1 MKFRKSFLVLALSLI
16 LTCWLSPPAKS
27 AEKAKPGE
35 SAEKKASQGNDD
47 YYELYQ
53 LLADTVDQ
61 VDRNYV
67 KEVDRRELIE
77 AAIRGVISK
86 LDPYSAYIGPEE
98 LAQFRTAVDNEFG
111 GIGIHV
117 TTEDGDLKVLSPIY
131 GTPAYRAGI
140 LAGDRIVEID
150 GKSTDGIQP
159 DDAIR
164 WMKGADG
171 TKITVA
177 IVHAGQTN
185 REKITLTRERVHVET
200 VLGDRRKADDHWEF
214 MYDDKSRIGYIRIS
228 AFSQETTKELRTA
241 LEDLKRRN
249 VRGLVLDLRF
259 NPGGLLRSAIEISNF
274 FISKGRIV
282 STKGRNTP
290 EHIWDAHD
298 TAIFEG
304 VPLVI
309 LVNHYSA
316 SASEIVSACLQDHKR
331 AVVMGERTWG
341 KGSVQNIIELENGRS
356 ALKLTTA
363 AYKRPSGKNI
373 HRFPDSKDKDEWG
386 VMPDLG
392 YELGLNDRETHE
404 LLVDRRNRDVIV
416 AHATPKKA
424 ATAPAAPNMS
434 GGRPADAPGVPER
447 LPVPPGAY
455 GPATLG
461 PAIETGPLARRSG
474 EVKSSG
480 TKTGE
485 TGSPAKG
492 ADGKPAASRPFV
504 DRQLEM
510 AVKYL
515 GKEIRGG
522 NKK

>member
-1 MKFRKSFLVLALSLI
+1 MKFHKSFLLLVLVLLVPFAVPRSAAAAEN
-16 LTCWLSPPAKS
+16 AKTAQN
-27 AEKAKPGE
+27 AEN
-35 SAEKKASQGNDD
+35 AEKKSAQAKDD
-47 YYELYQ
+47 YYELYK

-77 AAIRGVISK
+77 AAIRGVMSK

-98 LAQFRTAVDNEFG
+98 LAQFRSSVDNEFG

-117 TTEDGDLKVLSPIY
+117 TVDDGDLKVLSPIY

-140 LAGDRIVEID
+140 QAGDRIVEIE
-150 GKSTDGIQP
+150 GKSTEGIQP

-164 WMKGADG
+164 WMKGAEG
-171 TKITVA
+171 TKVSITV
-177 IVHAGQTN
+177 VHAGQTK
-185 REKITLTRERVHVET
+185 REKFTLTRERVHVET

-214 MYDDKSRIGYIRIS
+214 MYDEKDRIGYIRIS
-228 AFSQETTKELRTA
+228 AFSQETAKELRAA

-259 NPGGLLRSAIEISNF
+259 NPGGLLRSAIEVSNL
-274 FISKGRIV
+274 FISTGRIV

-290 EHIWDAHD
+290 ERVWDAHGS
-298 TAIFEG
+298 AVFEDI
-304 VPLVI
+304 PLVI

-373 HRFPDSKDKDEWG
+373 HRFPNSKDKDEWG

-392 YELGLNDRETHE
+392 YELGLNERETHE
-404 LLVDRRNRDVIV
+404 LLVDRRNRDIIA
-416 AHATPKKA
+416 AHASDEKS
-424 ATAPAAPNMS
+424 ATAPAAP
-434 GGRPADAPGVPER
+434 GPRGDKPAVAPVES
-447 LPVPPGAY
+447 
-455 GPATLG
+455 PASLG
-461 PAIETGPLARRSG
+461 PAVKGEPLARRTG
-474 EVKSSG
+474 F
-480 TKTGE
+480 TKPDAGKRAAE
-485 TGSPAKG
+485 SES
-492 ADGKPAASRPFV
+492 KPAAEKKPFV

-515 GKEIRGG
+515 RDELA
-522 NKK
+522 KKK

>member
-1 MKFRKSFLVLALSLI
+1 MNLHKSFLLLALALI
-16 LTCWLSPPAKS
+16 LPFAAPRYATS
-27 AEKAKPGE
+27 AEKAKAAE
-35 SAEKKASQGNDD
+35 STENAGKKSPQPKDD
-47 YYELYQ
+47 YYELYK

-77 AAIRGVISK
+77 AAVRGVMAK

-98 LAQFRTAVDNEFG
+98 LAQFRSSVDNEFG

-117 TTEDGDLKVLSPIY
+117 SMDDGELKVLSPIY

-140 LAGDRIVEID
+140 QAGDRILEIE
-150 GKSTDGIQP
+150 GKTTEGIQP

-164 WMKGADG
+164 WMKGAEG
-171 TKITVA
+171 TKVSVT
-177 IVHAGQTN
+177 IVHAGKTN
-185 REKITLTRERVHVET
+185 REKLTLTRERVHVET

-214 MYDDKSRIGYIRIS
+214 MYDEKSQIGYIRIS
-228 AFSQETTKELRTA
+228 AFSQETAKEMHNA
-241 LEDLKRRN
+241 LEDLKRRK

-259 NPGGLLRSAIEISNF
+259 NPGGLLRSAIEVSNL
-274 FISKGRIV
+274 FISSGRIV

-290 EHIWDAHD
+290 ERVWDAQ
-298 TAIFEG
+298 ANAVLEG
-304 VPLVI
+304 VPMVI

-316 SASEIVSACLQDHKR
+316 SAAEIVSACLQDHKR

-392 YELGLNDRETHE
+392 FELGLNERETHDI
-404 LLVDRRNRDVIV
+404 LVDRRNRDVIA
-416 AHATPKKA
+416 AHASDEKS
-424 ATAPAAPNMS
+424 ATAAAAPAPPRDKATLVP
-434 GGRPADAPGVPER
+434 GEPPAS
-447 LPVPPGAY
+447 
-455 GPATLG
+455 LG
-461 PAIETGPLARRSG
+461 PAAKDESLARRTG
-474 EVKSSG
+474 VVK
-480 TKTGE
+480 
-485 TGSPAKG
+485 PDA
-492 ADGKPAASRPFV
+492 GKRAAPSEPKAAATNKPFV

-515 GKEIRGG
+515 REELAKKSGK
-522 NKK
+522 

>member
-1 MKFRKSFLVLALSLI
+1 MPFAVPRSAAGRAPKPAKPSKTRKK
-16 LTCWLSPPAKS
+16 SPPR
-27 AEKAKPGE
+27 P
-35 SAEKKASQGNDD
+35 QDD
-47 YYELYQ
+47 YYELYK

-77 AAIRGVISK
+77 AAIRGMMSK

-98 LAQFRTAVDNEFG
+98 LAQFRSSVDNEFG

-117 TTEDGDLKVLSPIY
+117 SVDDGDLKVLSPIY

-140 LAGDRIVEID
+140 QAGDRIVEIE

-164 WMKGADG
+164 WMKGAEG
-171 TKITVA
+171 TKVSITV
-177 IVHAGQTN
+177 VHAGKTK
-185 REKITLTRERVHVET
+185 REKFTLTRERVHVET

-214 MYDDKSRIGYIRIS
+214 MYDEKSRIGYIRIS
-228 AFSQETTKELRTA
+228 AFSQETAKELRAA
-241 LEDLKRRN
+241 LEDLKQRK

-259 NPGGLLRSAIEISNF
+259 NPGGLLRSAIEVSNL
-274 FISKGRIV
+274 FISSGRIV

-290 EHIWDAHD
+290 ERVWDAHGS
-298 TAIFEG
+298 AVFEG
-304 VPLVI
+304 FPMVI

-373 HRFPDSKDKDEWG
+373 HRFPEFQG
-386 VMPDLG
+386 
-392 YELGLNDRETHE
+392 
-404 LLVDRRNRDVIV
+404 
-416 AHATPKKA
+416 
-424 ATAPAAPNMS
+424 
-434 GGRPADAPGVPER
+434 
-447 LPVPPGAY
+447 
-455 GPATLG
+455 
-461 PAIETGPLARRSG
+461 
-474 EVKSSG
+474 
-480 TKTGE
+480 
-485 TGSPAKG
+485 
-492 ADGKPAASRPFV
+492 
-504 DRQLEM
+504 
-510 AVKYL
+510 
-515 GKEIRGG
+515 
-522 NKK
+522 

>member
-1 MKFRKSFLVLALSLI
+1 MKFHKSFLLLVLVL
-16 LTCWLSPPAKS
+16 LTPYAVPRPAAAEIAKS
-27 AEKAKPGE
+27 E
-35 SAEKKASQGNDD
+35 SGAEKKSPQAQDD
-47 YYELYQ
+47 YYELYK

-77 AAIRGVISK
+77 AAIRGVMNK
-86 LDPYSAYIGPEE
+86 LDPYSTYIGPEE
-98 LAQFRTAVDNEFG
+98 LAQFRSSVDNEFG

-117 TTEDGDLKVLSPIY
+117 SVDDGDLKVLSPIY
-131 GTPAYRAGI
+131 GTPAYRVGI

-164 WMKGADG
+164 WMKGAEG
-171 TKITVA
+171 TKVSITV
-177 IVHAGQTN
+177 VHAGKTKQ
-185 REKITLTRERVHVET
+185 EKFTLTRERVHVET
-200 VLGDRRKADDHWEF
+200 VLGDRRKADDHWEY
-214 MYDDKSRIGYIRIS
+214 MYDEKSRIGYIRIS
-228 AFSQETTKELRTA
+228 AFSQETAKEMRTT

-249 VRGLVLDLRF
+249 VRGLILDLRF
-259 NPGGLLRSAIEISNF
+259 NPGGLLRSAIEVSNL
-274 FISKGRIV
+274 FISSGRIV

-290 EHIWDAHD
+290 ERVWDARD
-298 TAIFEG
+298 DAIFPG
-304 VPLVI
+304 TPMVI

-331 AVVMGERTWG
+331 AVIMGERTWG

-373 HRFPDSKDKDEWG
+373 HRFPNSKDQDEWG

-392 YELGLNDRETHE
+392 YELGLNDKETRE

-416 AHATPKKA
+416 ARATGEKS
-424 ATAPAAPNMS
+424 AT
-434 GGRPADAPGVPER
+434 
-447 LPVPPGAY
+447 
-455 GPATLG
+455 GPATPARPGGKPVVIPVEAPSSLG
-461 PAIETGPLARRSG
+461 PAVKDEPLARR
-474 EVKSSG
+474 
-480 TKTGE
+480 
-485 TGSPAKG
+485 TGSTKP
-492 ADGKPAASRPFV
+492 DGEKRATPSESKSTVASKPFV

-515 GKEIRGG
+515 RDELA
-522 NKK
+522 KKK

>member
-1 MKFRKSFLVLALSLI
+1 MKKYPKSFLLLVLVLFVPFAMPGFAAAKEDAKTAESVGKKSLH
-16 LTCWLSPPAKS
+16 PK
-27 AEKAKPGE
+27 
-35 SAEKKASQGNDD
+35 DD
-47 YYELYQ
+47 YYELYK

-77 AAIRGVISK
+77 AAIRGVMNK
-86 LDPYSAYIGPEE
+86 LDPYSSYIGPEE
-98 LAQFRTAVDNEFG
+98 LAQFHSSVDNEFG

-117 TTEDGDLKVLSPIY
+117 SIEDGDLKVLSPIY

-140 LAGDRIVEID
+140 QAGDRIVEIE
-150 GKSTDGIQP
+150 GRSTEGIQP

-164 WMKGADG
+164 WMKGAEG
-171 TKITVA
+171 TKVSISV
-177 IVHAGQTN
+177 IHSGKTN
-185 REKITLTRERVHVET
+185 REKFTLMRERVHVET

-214 MYDDKSRIGYIRIS
+214 MYDEKSQIGFIRIS
-228 AFSQETTKELRTA
+228 AFSQETAKELRTA
-241 LEDLKRRN
+241 LEDLKQRR

-259 NPGGLLRSAIEISNF
+259 NPGGLLRAAIEVSNL
-274 FISKGRIV
+274 FISSGRIV

-290 EHIWDAHD
+290 ERVWDAHGN
-298 TAIFEG
+298 AVFEG
-304 VPLVI
+304 IPMVI

-331 AVVMGERTWG
+331 TVVMGERTWG

-373 HRFPDSKDKDEWG
+373 HRFPNSKDKDEWG

-392 YELGLNDRETHE
+392 YELGLNERETHE
-404 LLVDRRNRDVIV
+404 LLVDRRNRDIIL
-416 AHATPKKA
+416 AHATDEKS
-424 ATAPAAPNMS
+424 ATAPAAS
-434 GGRPADAPGVPER
+434 GRVRDKPSVVPSDS
-447 LPVPPGAY
+447 PSS
-455 GPATLG
+455 LG
-461 PAIETGPLARRSG
+461 PAIQGEPLARRSG
-474 EVKSSG
+474 FTKSDAGKRS
-480 TKTGE
+480 TE
-485 TGSPAKG
+485 TES
-492 ADGKPAASRPFV
+492 KPAAEKKSFV

-515 GKEIRGG
+515 RDELARKPG
-522 NKK
+522 NQ

>member
-1 MKFRKSFLVLALSLI
+1 
-16 LTCWLSPPAKS
+16 
-27 AEKAKPGE
+27 
-35 SAEKKASQGNDD
+35 
-47 YYELYQ
+47 
-53 LLADTVDQ
+53 
-61 VDRNYV
+61 
-67 KEVDRRELIE
+67 
-77 AAIRGVISK
+77 
-86 LDPYSAYIGPEE
+86 
-98 LAQFRTAVDNEFG
+98 
-111 GIGIHV
+111 
-117 TTEDGDLKVLSPIY
+117 
-131 GTPAYRAGI
+131 
-140 LAGDRIVEID
+140 
-150 GKSTDGIQP
+150 
-159 DDAIR
+159 
-164 WMKGADG
+164 
-171 TKITVA
+171 
-177 IVHAGQTN
+177 
-185 REKITLTRERVHVET
+185 VET

-214 MYDDKSRIGYIRIS
+214 MYEETSRIGYIRIS

-241 LEDLKRRN
+241 LADLKRRK

-290 EHIWDAHD
+290 ERVWDAREN
-298 TAIFEG
+298 AIFEDIPM
-304 VPLVI
+304 VV

-392 YELGLNDRETHE
+392 YELGLNDRETHD

-416 AHATPKKA
+416 AHAGVKKP
-424 ATAPAAPNMS
+424 ATAPAT
-434 GGRPADAPGVPER
+434 PGVSQRKPT
-447 LPVPPGAY
+447 GAAADS
-455 GPATLG
+455 PATLG
-461 PAIETGPLARRSG
+461 PAIQGESLARRGGLLKTDSG
-474 EVKSSG
+474 KPSREAP
-480 TKTGE
+480 
-485 TGSPAKG
+485 PAKST
-492 ADGKPAASRPFV
+492 ANRPFI

-515 GKEIRGG
+515 RDELA
-522 NKK
+522 KKSS

>member
-1 MKFRKSFLVLALSLI
+1 MKFHKSFLLLVLAI
-16 LTCWLSPPAKS
+16 LVPLGVVRSAAIAENAKVD
-27 AEKAKPGE
+27 ANG
-35 SAEKKASQGNDD
+35 EKKSSQSKDD
-47 YYELYQ
+47 YYELYK

-77 AAIRGVISK
+77 AAIRGVMTK

-98 LAQFRTAVDNEFG
+98 LAQFRSSVDNEFG

-117 TTEDGDLKVLSPIY
+117 SADDGDLKVLSPIY
-131 GTPAYRAGI
+131 GTPAYRVGI
-140 LAGDRIVEID
+140 QAGDRIVEID
-150 GKSTDGIQP
+150 GKSTAGIEP

-164 WMKGADG
+164 WMKGAEG
-171 TKITVA
+171 TKVSITV
-177 IVHAGQTN
+177 IHAGKTN
-185 REKITLTRERVHVET
+185 REKFTLMRERVHVET

-214 MYDDKSRIGYIRIS
+214 MYDEKSHIGYIRIT
-228 AFSQETTKELRTA
+228 AFSQETAKELHSA
-241 LEDLKRRN
+241 LEDLKRHN

-259 NPGGLLRSAIEISNF
+259 NPGGLLRSAIEICNL
-274 FISKGRIV
+274 FISSGRIV

-290 EHIWDAHD
+290 ERVWDAHNS
-298 TAIFEG
+298 AIFENI
-304 VPLVI
+304 PMAI

-341 KGSVQNIIELENGRS
+341 KGSVQNIIELENGHS

-392 YELGLNDRETHE
+392 YELALNERETNE
-404 LLVDRRNRDVIV
+404 LLADRRNREIIL
-416 AHATPKKA
+416 AHVSEEKS
-424 ATAPAAPNMS
+424 ATAPAKS
-434 GGRPADAPGVPER
+434 GPLHDKPASIPDSPATP
-447 LPVPPGAY
+447 
-455 GPATLG
+455 GPAVIT
-461 PAIETGPLARRSG
+461 EPLARRNALL
-474 EVKSSG
+474 KSDVSKRS
-480 TKTGE
+480 TESESK
-485 TGSPAKG
+485 SVV
-492 ADGKPAASRPFV
+492 ASKPFV

-515 GKEIRGG
+515 HDELAKKNGK
-522 NKK
+522 

>member
-1 MKFRKSFLVLALSLI
+1 MPCRGLPLAPKTPRPRKR
-16 LTCWLSPPAKS
+16 
-27 AEKAKPGE
+27 EN
-35 SAEKKASQGNDD
+35 AEKKSPQPKDD
-47 YYELYQ
+47 YYELYK

-77 AAIRGVISK
+77 AAIRGVMNK

-98 LAQFRTAVDNEFG
+98 LAQFRSSVDNEFG

-117 TTEDGDLKVLSPIY
+117 SVDDGDLKVLSPIY

-140 LAGDRIVEID
+140 QAGDRIVEIE
-150 GKSTDGIQP
+150 GKSTEGIQP

-164 WMKGADG
+164 WMKGAEG
-171 TKITVA
+171 TKVSITV
-177 IVHAGQTN
+177 VHAGKTK
-185 REKITLTRERVHVET
+185 REKFTLTRERVHVET

-214 MYDDKSRIGYIRIS
+214 MYDEKGQIGYIRIS
-228 AFSQETTKELRTA
+228 AFSQETAKELRAA
-241 LEDLKRRN
+241 LEDLKRRK

-259 NPGGLLRSAIEISNF
+259 NPGGLLRSAIEVSNL
-274 FISKGRIV
+274 FISSGRIV

-290 EHIWDAHD
+290 ERVWDAHGS
-298 TAIFEG
+298 AIFEG
-304 VPLVI
+304 VPMVI

-373 HRFPDSKDKDEWG
+373 HRFPNSKDKDEWG

-392 YELGLNDRETHE
+392 YELGLNEHETHE
-404 LLVDRRNRDVIV
+404 LLVDRRNRDIIV
-416 AHATPKKA
+416 AHATDEKS
-424 ATAPAAPNMS
+424 ATAPATP
-434 GGRPADAPGVPER
+434 GPRGDKPAVAPGES
-447 LPVPPGAY
+447 
-455 GPATLG
+455 PASLG
-461 PAIETGPLARRSG
+461 PAVKDEPLARR
-474 EVKSSG
+474 
-480 TKTGE
+480 TGLMKPDAGKRAAQSE
-485 TGSPAKG
+485 S
-492 ADGKPAASRPFV
+492 KPAAEKKPFV

-515 GKEIRGG
+515 RDELA
-522 NKK
+522 KKK